1 MLPLMRIAALLLLA
15 VGTRAGLAATVVPA
29 APAVEARSHFLVDFD
44 SGRVL
49 VEDNADERLE
59 PASLTKMMTTYVVF
73 AELAQGK
80 FTLAD
85 KVVISEKAWRMG
97 GSRMFVEVGTRV
109 SVEDLL
115 KGVIIQSGNDASV
128 ALAEHVAGDES
139 AFADLMNRYA
149 AKLGMRDSNFTNS
162 SGLPHEDHYST
173 ARDMATMAAALV
185 RDFPDHYKWHAIKEY
200 EFNGISQPNR
210 NRLLWRDDSVDGL
223 KTGYTKAAGYCLV
236 ASAEREGMRLISVIM
251 GAKDAKARARY
262 AQALLRYGFRF
273 FETHRLYGA
282 GELVREVRI
291 WQGESETLRL
301 GVLDDVY
308 VTVQR
313 GQYGNLDAQMELPAQ
328 IRAPVDQ
335 GAAQGQLTVEL
346 GGERVVS
353 RQLVALHEVPK
364 GNLWRQLSDRVLL
377 LFE

>member
-1 MLPLMRIAALLLLA
+1 MLPLTRIAALLVLVL
-15 VGTRAGLAATVVPA
+15 GTRLAGAATVVPA

-49 VEDNADERLE
+49 VEENADERLE

-85 KVVISEKAWRMG
+85 EVVVSEKAWRMG
-97 GSRMFVEVGTRV
+97 GSRTFVEVGSRV
-109 SVEDLL
+109 TVEALL

-173 ARDMATMAAALV
+173 ARDMAAIAAALI
-185 RDFPDHYKWHAIKEY
+185 RDFPDHYKWHAIKEFAY
-200 EFNGISQPNR
+200 NGISQPNR

-236 ASAEREGMRLISVIM
+236 ASARREGMRLISVVM

-282 GELVREVRI
+282 GEPVREVRI

-301 GVLDDVY
+301 GVVDDVY

-313 GQYGNLDAQMELPAQ
+313 GQYDKLDAQMELPAQ
-328 IRAPVDQ
+328 IRAPVGR

-346 GGERVVS
+346 AGERVVS
-353 RQLVALHEVPK
+353 RQLVALDEVAK